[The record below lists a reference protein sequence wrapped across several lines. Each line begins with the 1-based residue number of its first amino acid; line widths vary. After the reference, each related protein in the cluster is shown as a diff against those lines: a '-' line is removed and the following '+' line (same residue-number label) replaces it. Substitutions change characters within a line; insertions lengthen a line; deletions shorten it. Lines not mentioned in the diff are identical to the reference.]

1 MGRKK
6 VTCKDGIPGGIK
18 LGKGCRHAGT
28 HILLEFWDARNLDD
42 VHVVERALTDAVR
55 ACGATLL
62 KVMAHKFS
70 PRGVCGVA
78 VLCESHI
85 SIHTWPE
92 YGYAALDVFTG
103 GKVDAHAAVPTLRKA
118 FRPKRVLVSEHK
130 RGMMV

>member
-1 MGRKK
+1 MRSKRVSKAVQSPAGK
-6 VTCKDGIPGGIK
+6 VK
-18 LGKGCRHAGT
+18 GKVCRHAGT
-28 HILLEFWDARNLDD
+28 HILLEFWEAENLDD
-42 VHVVERALTDAVR
+42 VRVVERALTDAVA

-103 GKVDAHAAVPTLRKA
+103 GKADAHAAIPTLRKA
-118 FRPKRVLVSEHK
+118 FRPRRVMVSEHK